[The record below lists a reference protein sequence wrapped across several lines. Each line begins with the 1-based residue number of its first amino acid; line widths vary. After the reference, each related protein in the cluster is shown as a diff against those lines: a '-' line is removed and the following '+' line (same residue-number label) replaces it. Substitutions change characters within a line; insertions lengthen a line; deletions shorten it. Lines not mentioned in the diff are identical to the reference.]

1 MVENKVR
8 WDSVVDDPG
17 GASHFSAMGAILRM
31 VALAYLAG
39 FAMATG
45 EIEPLTSVRQIRD
58 LSVAE
63 AKEGRP
69 VRVAATVIY

>member
-1 MVENKVR
+1 
-8 WDSVVDDPG
+8 
-17 GASHFSAMGAILRM
+17 M